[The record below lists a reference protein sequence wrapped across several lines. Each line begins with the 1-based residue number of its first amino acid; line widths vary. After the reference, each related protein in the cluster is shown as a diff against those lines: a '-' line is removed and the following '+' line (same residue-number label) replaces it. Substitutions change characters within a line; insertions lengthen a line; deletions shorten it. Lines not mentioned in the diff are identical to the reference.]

1 MTLPIGILAPLLTLN
16 FNFNMPRTDRPLSNA
31 FYCMA
36 EILAYALTGWIT
48 GAAFALCFNVI
59 AKATGGIDAKYV
71 STIPKNEPAEI
82 EARP

>member
-1 MTLPIGILAPLLTLN
+1 MTLPVGILAPLLTLN
-16 FNFNMPRTDRPLSNA
+16 LNFNLPRTGSPLSNA

-48 GAAFALCFNVI
+48 GAVFALCFNFI

-71 STIPKNEPAEI
+71 STVPEIAPAD
-82 EARP
+82 